1 MKKAGFV
8 GESPFPLGFSAKLDL
23 AKPIVKYWTLS
34 LPIEISLAW
43 NRTIKAN
50 GRRLG
55 ISSPTGRLGTKGT
68 RRGCKSLTHG
78 LKIKSMSWVGIEI
91 QSMGCAAV
99 E

>member
-23 AKPIVKYWTLS
+23 AKPI
-34 LPIEISLAW
+34 EISLTW

-55 ISSPTGRLGTKGT
+55 ISSPNGRLGTKGT
-68 RRGCKSLTHG
+68 RRGCKSLTP
-78 LKIKSMSWVGIEI
+78 
-91 QSMGCAAV
+91 
-99 E
+99 